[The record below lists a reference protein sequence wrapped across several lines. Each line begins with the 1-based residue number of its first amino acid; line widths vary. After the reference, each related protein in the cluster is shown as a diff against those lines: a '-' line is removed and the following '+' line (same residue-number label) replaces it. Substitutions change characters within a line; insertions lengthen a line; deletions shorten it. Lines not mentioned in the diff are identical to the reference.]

1 MTESPHYKF
10 CQSCGSKQE
19 YARFSALQRAIKA
32 SALCNACR
40 NRLRA
45 HKGNYKQIP
54 VSWFNEKVRHAAN
67 RNKEF
72 SITIEYLWKIYI
84 KQNRRCALSGV
95 PLDFNA
101 SSEASTVSI
110 DRVDNN
116 KGYIVGNIQLLD
128 SRVNMMKYTYSQKD
142 FITICQQVADYTRSK
157 KQPKQ

>member
-1 MTESPHYKF
+1 MTVKPYFKF

-19 YARFSALQRAIKA
+19 YARLFALNRAIKNNC
-32 SALCNACR
+32 LCNACR

-45 HKGNYKQIP
+45 HKGIYKQIP
-54 VSWFNEKVRHAAN
+54 ISWFNEKARHAAN

-101 SSEASTVSI
+101 SSESSTVSI
-110 DRVDNN
+110 DRIDNK
-116 KGYIVGNIQLLD
+116 KGYVVGNIQLLD
-128 SRVNMMKYTYSQKD
+128 CRVNMMKYTYSQKD
-142 FITICQQVADYTRSK
+142 FINICQQVADYTRSK